1 LGKVKIVSGDKSFRG
16 HNGLKSISKE
26 MGNGKEFH
34 RIHIGIGRP
43 EDRSPEVVAKY
54 VLSGFDEWDY
64 EEMEK

>member
-1 LGKVKIVSGDKSFRG
+1 
-16 HNGLKSISKE
+16 